1 MLDYKRIN
9 KLIEIIICISAIHK
23 NKRKVGSYMTKND
36 FLRQI
41 IISSILTA
49 IAIALIIT
57 FCVLMFAKYSYPS
70 EENTSM
76 ASDTVADVYYAVG
89 ADVVI
94 VETSEG
100 KKFQLVYPNFES
112 ELYST
117 IGYDLDEL
125 CDLLKGK
132 EIRYLRMDHLPWIV
146 EIYVDDIVIDNN
158 ILTVKQINATRI
170 GIVILGVI
178 TLAFPICGDVA
189 YIKKQHKHYKKEE
202 KKRARKARQSL
213 KKASPST

>member
-1 MLDYKRIN
+1 
-9 KLIEIIICISAIHK
+9 
-23 NKRKVGSYMTKND
+23 MTKKD
-36 FLRQI
+36 FIRRI

-57 FCVLMFAKYSYPS
+57 FCVLMFVEYSYPS

-94 VETSEG
+94 VEMSEG
-100 KKFQLVYPNFES
+100 KKFQLVYPNFQS

-117 IGYDLDEL
+117 IGYDFDEL
-125 CDLLKGK
+125 YNLLKGK
-132 EIRYLRMDHLPWIV
+132 EIEYRRMNKLPWIT
-146 EIYVDDIVIDNN
+146 EMYVDDIVIDNN

-178 TLAFPICGDVA
+178 MLAFPISGDVV
-189 YIKKQHKHYKKEE
+189 YVKSKYKQYKKAE
-202 KKRARKARQSL
+202 KKRTRKARRSS
-213 KKASPST
+213 KEVS

>member
-1 MLDYKRIN
+1 
-9 KLIEIIICISAIHK
+9 
-23 NKRKVGSYMTKND
+23 MTKKD
-36 FLRQI
+36 FIRRI

-76 ASDTVADVYYAVG
+76 ASDTVADVYYG
-89 ADVVI
+89 KKVVI
-94 VETSEG
+94 VEMSNG
-100 KKFQLVYPNFES
+100 DQFQLVYPNFAK
-112 ELYST
+112 ELYAT

-146 EIYVDDIVIDNN
+146 EIYVEDIVMNN
-158 ILTVKQINATRI
+158 TELTNKQIVATRI
-170 GIVILGVI
+170 GIVIIGLI
-178 TLAFPICGDVA
+178 MLAFPICGDVA
-189 YIKKQHKHYKKEE
+189 YIKKQYRCYKKSEE
-202 KKRARKARQSL
+202 KRARKARRS
-213 KKASPST
+213 SRTTP

>member
-1 MLDYKRIN
+1 
-9 KLIEIIICISAIHK
+9 
-23 NKRKVGSYMTKND
+23 MTKKN
-36 FLRQI
+36 FIRRI
-41 IISSILTA
+41 IISSVLTA

-76 ASDTVADVYYAVG
+76 ASDTVADVYYASG
-89 ADVVI
+89 KKVVI
-94 VETSEG
+94 VEMSNG
-100 KKFQLVYPNFES
+100 DQFQLVYPNFAK
-112 ELYST
+112 ELYAT

-146 EIYVDDIVIDNN
+146 EIYVEDIVMNN
-158 ILTVKQINATRI
+158 TELTNKQIVATRI
-170 GIVILGVI
+170 CIVIIGLI

-189 YIKKQHKHYKKEE
+189 YTKKQYRCYKKSE
-202 KKRARKARQSL
+202 KKRARKARRS
-213 KKASPST
+213 SRTTP

>member
-1 MLDYKRIN
+1 
-9 KLIEIIICISAIHK
+9 
-23 NKRKVGSYMTKND
+23 MTKKD
-36 FLRQI
+36 YIWRM
-41 IISSILTA
+41 IISSILVV

-70 EENTSM
+70 EKNTSM

-94 VETSEG
+94 VEMSEG
-100 KKFQLVYPNFES
+100 KKFQLVYPNFQS

-146 EIYVDDIVIDNN
+146 EIYVEDIVINN
-158 ILTVKQINATRI
+158 TELTNKQIVATRI
-170 GIVILGVI
+170 GIVIIGLI
-178 TLAFPICGDVA
+178 MLAFPICGDVA
-189 YIKKQHKHYKKEE
+189 YIKKQYRCYKKSE
-202 KKRARKARQSL
+202 KKRARKARRS
-213 KKASPST
+213 SRTTP

>member
-36 FLRQI
+36 FLRRI
-41 IISSILTA
+41 IISSVLTA

-57 FCVLMFAKYSYPS
+57 FCVLMFVKYSYPS

-100 KKFQLVYPNFES
+100 KKFQLVYPNFQS

-125 CDLLKGK
+125 CNLLIGK

-146 EIYVDDIVIDNN
+146 EIYVDDIVINN
-158 ILTVKQINATRI
+158 TELTNKQIVATRI
-170 GIVILGVI
+170 CIVIIGLI
-178 TLAFPICGDVA
+178 MLAFPICGDVA
-189 YIKKQHKHYKKEE
+189 YIKKQYCFA
-202 KKRARKARQSL
+202 KRKRD
-213 KKASPST
+213 

>member
-1 MLDYKRIN
+1 
-9 KLIEIIICISAIHK
+9 
-23 NKRKVGSYMTKND
+23 MTKKD
-36 FLRQI
+36 FTRRI
-41 IISSILTA
+41 VISSILTA

-57 FCVLMFAKYSYPS
+57 FCVLMFVKYSYPS

-94 VETSEG
+94 VEMSEG
-100 KKFQLVYPNFES
+100 EKFQLVYPNFQS

-132 EIRYLRMDHLPWIV
+132 EIRL
-146 EIYVDDIVIDNN
+146 
-158 ILTVKQINATRI
+158 
-170 GIVILGVI
+170 
-178 TLAFPICGDVA
+178 
-189 YIKKQHKHYKKEE
+189 
-202 KKRARKARQSL
+202 
-213 KKASPST
+213 